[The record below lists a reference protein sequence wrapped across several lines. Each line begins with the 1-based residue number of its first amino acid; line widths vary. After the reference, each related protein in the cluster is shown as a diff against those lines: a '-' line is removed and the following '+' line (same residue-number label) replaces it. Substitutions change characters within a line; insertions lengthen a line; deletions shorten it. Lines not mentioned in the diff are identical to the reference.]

1 MFAVKSQGAVE
12 VIVPNVPLKGEY
24 VDELRETVQHCL
36 ADGIPM
42 LVLNLH
48 DVPLMDSAGLESLL
62 DMRDAVEK
70 RGGTVKLAS
79 PTPLSQDILRVSGVG
94 HQFEVF
100 VDEKSAV
107 RSFVQ

>member
-1 MFAVKSQGAVE
+1 
-12 VIVPNVPLKGEY
+12 
-24 VDELRETVQHCL
+24 
-36 ADGIPM
+36 
-42 LVLNLH
+42 
-48 DVPLMDSAGLESLL
+48 MDSAGLESLL

-70 RGGTVKLAS
+70 RGGMVKLAS

>member
-12 VIVPNVPLKGEY
+12 VIIPNVPLKGEY
-24 VDELRETVQHCL
+24 VDELRETVQHCVT
-36 ADGIPM
+36 DGIPM

-48 DVPLMDSAGLESLL
+48 DVALLDSAGLESLL
-62 DMRDAVEK
+62 DIRDIVEG

-79 PTPLSQDILRVSGVG
+79 PTPLAQDILRVSGMG
-94 HQFEVF
+94 KQFEVF
-100 VDEKSAV
+100 ADEKSAV

>member
-24 VDELRETVQHCL
+24 VGELLETVQHCL
-36 ADGIPM
+36 PDGLPM

-48 DVPLMDSAGLESLL
+48 DVPLLDSIGLEALL
-62 DMRDAVEK
+62 DVRDLVAQ

-79 PTPLSQDILRVSGVG
+79 LTPLTNDILRVSGLAQ
-94 HQFEVF
+94 QFEVF
-100 VDEKSAV
+100 ADEKAAV

>member
-12 VIVPNVPLKGEY
+12 VVVPNVPLKGEY
-24 VDELRETVQHCL
+24 VDEMRETLQQCL

-42 LVLNLH
+42 VVINLH

-62 DMRDAVEK
+62 DARDIVEK
-70 RGGTVKLAS
+70 RGGTLKLAS
-79 PTPLSQDILRVSGVG
+79 PNPLSQDILRVSGVG
-94 HQFEVF
+94 QKFEVF

>member
-48 DVPLMDSAGLESLL
+48 DVPLHG
-62 DMRDAVEK
+62 
-70 RGGTVKLAS
+70 
-79 PTPLSQDILRVSGVG
+79 
-94 HQFEVF
+94 
-100 VDEKSAV
+100 
-107 RSFVQ
+107 